1 MIDAHCHLTYPG
13 LRELLPDVLDN
24 AVTVLNGIVTSAF
37 PFAREKRPGFEDAFE
52 ALSLSQKYPAFVFV
66 TLGLH
71 PVQVADMDDEEIE
84 LYKELVYQHAN
95 RIVGIGEIGLDRF
108 WVKSEEEYART
119 RRVFLEM
126 LEVAEK
132 IGKPV
137 VVHSRKAE
145 EEVVD
150 ILTSFSLEENV
161 LMHSFTGNMTTAKK
175 ALDMGFY
182 FSVNYKVRDT
192 KNMRKIARSF
202 PLEHILTETDAPF
215 LSPHGGVNTPLSVK
229 VVIEEIASLR
239 GSQPEEIDKITTE
252 NAIKFYRIAQQG
264 VTHGGSFQKNTR
276 SE

>member
-13 LRELLPDVLDN
+13 LRELLPDVLSK
-24 AVTVLNGIVTSAF
+24 AITMLNGIVTSAF
-37 PFAREKRPGFEDAFE
+37 PFARERKNGFEDALE
-52 ALSLSQKYPAFVFV
+52 ALSLSQKYPGFIFV

-71 PVQVADMDDEEIE
+71 PVQVADMDDGEIE
-84 LYKELVYQHAN
+84 LYKELIYKHADK
-95 RIVGIGEIGLDRF
+95 IVGVGEIGLDRF

-119 RRVFLEM
+119 KRVFLEM

-137 VVHSRKAE
+137 VIHSRKAE

-150 ILTSFSLEENV
+150 ILTSFGLKGNV
-161 LMHSFTGNMTTAKK
+161 LMHSFTGNMTVAKR

-192 KNMRKIARSF
+192 KNMRKIAKSF
-202 PLEHILTETDAPF
+202 PLEYILTETDAPF
-215 LSPHGGVNTPLSVK
+215 LSPHGGVNTPLNVR

-239 GSQPEEIDKITTE
+239 GSSPETIDKITTE
-252 NAIKFYRIAQQG
+252 NAIRFYGIARQG
-264 VTHGGSFQKNTR
+264 GTRGGSLQKNTR